1 MYENALKYTSI
12 NLIIFFM
19 DLSPAMQSLSR
30 QSEQVD
36 ARLYVRTAEENK
48 IEREFESRS

>member
-1 MYENALKYTSI
+1 M
-12 NLIIFFM
+12 
-19 DLSPAMQSLSR
+19 LSLAMFDFNSSLGR

-36 ARLYVRTAEENK
+36 ARLYVRAAEENK